1 MKILIVDD
9 ESFRV
14 VLLLMLEDLFPESC
28 IDVASGLVEAQ
39 EYLRSYPYDFVLS
52 DLNLGKGAERD
63 GIEILHEAKKNNIN
77 VVAIL
82 MSAEKMK
89 EEEIAAAGIDQS
101 LEKPIEME
109 LIEKII
115 QNFWKRS

>member
-1 MKILIVDD
+1 MKILVVDD
-9 ESFRV
+9 EAFGTI
-14 VLLLMLEDLFPESC
+14 LFMMLEYLFPAC
-28 IDVASGLVEAQ
+28 VDVASYLVEAQ

-52 DLNLGKGAERD
+52 DLNLCKGAERD
-63 GIEILHEAKKNNIN
+63 GIEILREAKKNNID

-82 MSAEKMK
+82 MSAERMK
-89 EEEIAAAGIDQS
+89 AEEITAAGIDQF

-109 LIEKII
+109 LIKKTI